1 MFVAACTGAAVAR
14 GVTAPAPARDR
25 GEGDRR
31 RRRRQGHP
39 RERRREARRRA
50 SPTRS
55 AASPRASTELL
66 AAQLMRDA
74 ETGST
79 GRVLG
84 LDLGDARIGV
94 AISDPE
100 RRLAVPVGTIHVG
113 QPPGRAEGRRRARRR
128 ARRDRSSSSGFRC
141 SMSGDRGAA
150 GARTRGVRRR
160 ARGVVRVPIE
170 FQDERLSTVEA
181 DARSV
186 RRGVTGRERRRVVD
200 RSAATVILQAW
211 LDAHR

>member
-1 MFVAACTGAAVAR
+1 M
-14 GVTAPAPARDR
+14 
-25 GEGDRR
+25 
-31 RRRRQGHP
+31 
-39 RERRREARRRA
+39 
-50 SPTRS
+50 
-55 AASPRASTELL
+55 
-66 AAQLMRDA
+66 A
-74 ETGST
+74 ETGT

-113 QPPGRAEGRRRARRR
+113 QPPGELKAVAALVAEHDATLLVIGLPR
-128 ARRDRSSSSGFRC
+128 
-141 SMSGDRGAA
+141 SMSGDEGPRAALAREFGAA
-150 GARTRGVRRR
+150 LEA
-160 ARGVVRVPIE
+160 AVRVPIE

-181 DARSV
+181 ERVLREA
-186 RRGVTGRERRRVVD
+186 GVTGRERRRVVD